1 MPVRLDNVDDAELLD
16 AERDIQAK
24 LGDRAGF
31 DFSALQAISN
41 VYRAANSVRNF
52 MERDLLAAHGLS
64 WGGFTAMFVLWVW
77 GPLEAHELADECG
90 MAKGTLTGVVAT
102 LERAGLVSRR
112 RLAEDRR
119 RVQVALTTEGDAL
132 ITTLFPQFHR
142 REVQLTAQ
150 LTEEERETLA
160 RLLRKLIAG
169 TA

>member
-24 LGDRAGF
+24 LGDRTGF

-41 VYRAANSVRNF
+41 VYRAANAVRNF
-52 MERDLLAAHGLS
+52 MERDLLTAHGLS

-77 GPLEAHELADECG
+77 GPLESHELADECG

-102 LERAGLVSRR
+102 LERVGMVSRR

-119 RVQVALTTEGDAL
+119 RVEVALTPDGNSL
-132 ITTLFPQFHR
+132 ITELFPQFHQ
-142 REVQLTAQ
+142 REVRLTAR
-150 LTEEERETLA
+150 LSVEERATLA

-169 TA
+169 TD